1 MTRRL
6 RPPAAVLAVAALV
19 AAVPAC
25 QGTGDFCLLGYTTKP
40 PFDDD
45 IRSVYIPIFKTTAFH
60 TSPFRGI
67 EADLTQE
74 IVEEL
79 ARRRSPI
86 RVVSDPSRADTE
98 LIGTITRINKQVYNR
113 NQVNLNREYEIQVT
127 IEVVWRDL
135 RTGRVL
141 SGRREPALPSRPD
154 PFDPCLPPPP
164 PAPVEQVATPIP
176 LMGVGRTLPELGE
189 STTTATQTALR
200 NLAAQIVNM
209 MESPW

>member
-6 RPPAAVLAVAALV
+6 RLPAAVIAVAALV
-19 AAVPAC
+19 AVPAC
-25 QGTGDFCLLGYTTKP
+25 QGTGDFGVLGYTTKP

-45 IRSVYIPIFKTTAFH
+45 IRSVYVPIFKTTAFH

-98 LIGTITRINKQVYNR
+98 LVGTITRINKLVYNR
-113 NQVNLNREYEIQVT
+113 NPYNLNREYEIQVT
-127 IEVVWRDL
+127 AEVVWRDL

-141 SGRREPALPSRPD
+141 SGRREPAVPARPD

-164 PAPVEQVATPIP
+164 PPPVEQAAAPVP
-176 LMGVGRTLPELGE
+176 LVGVGRTLPELGE

-200 NLAAQIVNM
+200 NLAVQIVNM